1 MIIEERRPTLD
12 EYNFLR
18 RSAGWKLTEQL
29 PTKNAL
35 KNALYSVVATDNEK
49 VIGIG
54 RVIGDGGLYYYV
66 QDLIV
71 DPDHQGNGYGK
82 AMMSRLMD
90 FIKQNAHPGS
100 IIGLMSA
107 PGLEDFYREFGF
119 ESKPEYGT
127 GMYII
132 IV

>member
-1 MIIEERRPTLD
+1 MIIEERNPTFE
-12 EYNFLR
+12 EYNSLR
-18 RSAGWKLTEQL
+18 LSAGWKLTEEL
-29 PTKNAL
+29 PTINAL
-35 KNALYSVVATDNEK
+35 RNALYSVVATDNEK

-71 DPDHQGNGYGK
+71 DPGNQGKGYGK
-82 AMMSRLMD
+82 AMMSKLMN
-90 FIKQNAHPGS
+90 FIKQQARPGS
-100 IIGLMSA
+100 IIGLMAA

-119 ESKPEYGT
+119 ESKPEFGT

-132 IV
+132 FD

>member
-1 MIIEERRPTLD
+1 MIIEERTPTFD
-12 EYNFLR
+12 EYISLR
-18 RSAGWKLTEQL
+18 QSASWKLTEEI

-35 KNALYSVVATDNEK
+35 ENALYSVIATENEK
-49 VIGIG
+49 VIGVG

-71 DPDHQGNGYGK
+71 DPDYQCRGYGR
-82 AMMSRLMD
+82 AMMSKLMN
-90 FIKQNAHPGS
+90 FIKQHASPGS
-100 IIGLMSA
+100 IIGLMAA

-132 IV
+132 I